1 MTLGSATSTGTIV
14 LSGAN
19 SYGGTTINAPNTV
32 QINTGGSLGT
42 GNVINNG
49 ALIFN
54 SSGTPSVSSV
64 ISGLGSITKGGS
76 GTVALNGN
84 NSYSGATTINTGA
97 IQAGNGNA
105 LGFGGTNVGINSPF
119 AVATVNS
126 SGTIDL
132 NGQTLNKPITLDGG
146 TLTNSNGS
154 TAGILAGVSG
164 YTVTSAGSG
173 VAADLA
179 HVIQQPHCAQLRV
192 RASSFSWGHQRDD
205 HFGYRWNR
213 YTTAPTVTVT
223 GVGGGNGA
231 TAVAMSP
238 AGRSRGF
245 TITSPGSGYFHH
257 SDF

>member
-1 MTLGSATSTGTIV
+1 M
-14 LSGAN
+14 
-19 SYGGTTINAPNTV
+19 
-32 QINTGGSLGT
+32 
-42 GNVINNG
+42 
-49 ALIFN
+49 
-54 SSGTPSVSSV
+54 

-97 IQAGNGNA
+97 IQVGNGNA
-105 LGFGGTNVGINSPF
+105 LGFGGTNVGINSPI

-173 VAADLA
+173 VAADL
-179 HVIQQPHCAQLRV
+179 VTVSSSLSGLTSG
-192 RASSFSWGHQRDD
+192 ASVKLLLGLTNATITSVTG
-205 HFGYRWNR
+205 GTG

-231 TAVAMSP
+231 TAVATVSGG
-238 AGRSRGF
+238 AVTGV
-245 TITSPGSGYFHH
+245 TITSPGSGYFTTPTFSFSGGGGSGASVSANADNFEAVGRKPSPRAPGIPRRRQLPH
-257 SDF
+257 SP